1 MGEILVSQF
10 SWILGPKPE
19 DMPETWKLRISQ
31 LFKQETDESYT
42 DSTFNMLKIPQWE
55 GNGLLI
61 DHQKYPSP
69 DSLIGVLWAKQILQD
84 RVRIVALVIDNQHQ
98 GEGLGSRVIEDL
110 FSISRA
116 IERNTIQLEVRVS
129 NMRAQRF
136 YQRFGLNIHQT
147 IANYYSDEDGYVMM
161 GTV

>member
-1 MGEILVSQF
+1 
-10 SWILGPKPE
+10 
-19 DMPETWKLRISQ
+19 
-31 LFKQETDESYT
+31 
-42 DSTFNMLKIPQWE
+42 
-55 GNGLLI
+55 
-61 DHQKYPSP
+61 
-69 DSLIGVLWAKQILQD
+69 

-98 GEGLGSRVIEDL
+98 GEGLGSRVVEDL

-129 NMRAQRF
+129 NIRAQRF